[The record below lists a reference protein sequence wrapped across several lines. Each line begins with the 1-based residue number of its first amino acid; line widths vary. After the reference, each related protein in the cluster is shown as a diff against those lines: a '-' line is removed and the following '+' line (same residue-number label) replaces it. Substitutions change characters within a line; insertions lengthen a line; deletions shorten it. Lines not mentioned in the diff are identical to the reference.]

1 LKARAVIKI
10 LIGINLALLLLRTG
24 VDYMG
29 KSMQSQLR
37 DLQVATDV
45 RESRIDSVRKLR
57 VRLEQI
63 DMLHNRDHRRSTVD
77 IQSRIQD
84 LKFEE
89 KRLLTMLLG
98 QQLERKQ
105 TLTERLQLLDVLEV
119 IGDLL
124 MWIAAGVLGYYL
136 VRWW

>member
-1 LKARAVIKI
+1 
-10 LIGINLALLLLRTG
+10 
-24 VDYMG
+24 
-29 KSMQSQLR
+29 MQSQLR